1 MFGDDGSDSGS
12 DGDKEFDMR
21 GDSASLLL
29 ARPRNSGVLA
39 FHKGTEEGM
48 FLYLERYRKKL
59 QSKASALSAAG
70 EGSEAIVIP
79 PHDCLLLID
88 KYCYSRHWMMHI
100 GNQKLPFLDSSI
112 KQAIDSLPTGQKL
125 ICLEIGSYCGY
136 SSVAIAK
143 QLREGDVLICIECEE
158 SCVQWTTRLLHI
170 TGLES
175 RARVI
180 KSSFALPDCI
190 PQLMSCIVTINGTSD
205 SAVGAMFIDHDKSR
219 YCQDLKICESINIM
233 RPGCIVIA
241 DNVLSFGEPLT
252 EYLDHV
258 RDTNIYSSSA
268 LHKSFIEY
276 AVSAD
281 SVDSATV
288 FRDGLR
294 DASVSHLDLID
305 GVEVSVYKGN

>member
-1 MFGDDGSDSGS
+1 MFGDEEEDDYDGR
-12 DGDKEFDMR
+12 KEFEID
-21 GDSASLLL
+21 GDSASLLSS
-29 ARPRNSGVLA
+29 RPRNSGVLA

-48 FLYLERYRKKL
+48 FLYLERYKTKL
-59 QSKASALSAAG
+59 LPNFIDEAAVRP
-70 EGSEAIVIP
+70 ERVVIP
-79 PHDCLLLID
+79 PDDCLRLID

-100 GNQKLPFLDSSI
+100 GNQKLPFLENSI
-112 KQAIDSLPTGQKL
+112 KKAMEALPSGQRL

-143 QLREGDVLICIECEE
+143 NLRESDILICIECEE
-158 SCVQWTTRLLHI
+158 TCVQWTTRLLQI
-170 TGLES
+170 TGLDT
-175 RARVI
+175 RARVF
-180 KSSFALPDCI
+180 KSSFALPECVSD
-190 PQLMSCIVTINGTSD
+190 LLSCLSSLNSGSSD
-205 SAVGAMFIDHDKSR
+205 ASIGAIFIDHDKRR
-219 YCQDLKICESINIM
+219 YLQDLRICEDIKIM

-258 RDTNIYSSSA
+258 RDTDIYSSSE

-281 SVDSATV
+281 KIDSATA
-288 FRDGLR
+288 FEKGLR

-305 GVEVSVYKGN
+305 GVEISIYKS